1 MSVGPE
7 GLVFKA
13 VITVKPEIEV
23 GEYKGLKADKK
34 VEPVTDAD
42 VDAEMAKL
50 QDRNS
55 RLVTVEGRPAADGD
69 TVVFDF
75 EGFVDGVA
83 FDGGKGENHTLVL
96 GSGQFIPGFEEQ
108 IVGKSAEEEFD
119 VNVTFPED
127 YHAKELAGKPAVFK
141 CKLHE
146 IKAKELPEL
155 NDDFAKDCSEFDTLE
170 ELKADSRKKLTESR
184 ERSAQ
189 EKFEAALI
197 DQLVEGVKGEIPE
210 AMFTNR
216 QNEAVQEFGYRLQS
230 QGLSLDM
237 YLQYTG
243 SDMDTF
249 KATFRP
255 QAEREVKLR
264 LALEKIAALEGLT
277 ASDEALEAEYAAM
290 AEQYK
295 MDVEQV
301 KKFVPAAELAKD
313 LTVRAAMDLV
323 KDSAV
328 AVTE

>member
-1 MSVGPE
+1 M
-7 GLVFKA
+7 
-13 VITVKPEIEV
+13 
-23 GEYKGLKADKK
+23 
-34 VEPVTDAD
+34 
-42 VDAEMAKL
+42 
-50 QDRNS
+50 
-55 RLVTVEGRPAADGD
+55 
-69 TVVFDF
+69 
-75 EGFVDGVA
+75 DGVA

-146 IKAKELPEL
+146 IKTKELPEL

-189 EKFEAALI
+189 EKFEASLI
-197 DQLVEGVKGEIPE
+197 DQLVDGVKGEIPE
-210 AMFTNR
+210 AMFANR
-216 QNEAVQEFGYRLQS
+216 QNQSVQEFGYRLQS

-264 LALEKIAALEGLT
+264 LALEKIAALEELK
-277 ASDEALEAEYAAM
+277 ASDEALEAEYTAM

-301 KKFVPAAELAKD
+301 KKFVPAEELAQD

-323 KDSAV
+323 RDTAV
-328 AVTE
+328 AITE